1 MNVAQ
6 TAVVLLMLFLV
17 FVLPVVAVL
26 AWWLKH
32 RYAAAV
38 VRLQATKHPS
48 GRSLDDRADR
58 KSGGLPERGTF
69 APPLQAT
76 SSLPPTSSCRW
87 RTSIP
92 TLSTSPG
99 RATGSG
105 RRSSAS
111 AKLKMA
117 QFGADAESGLRER
130 R

>member
-58 KSGGLPERGTF
+58 KSGGLPGPSTF
-69 APPLQAT
+69 APPLQVHVQPAT
-76 SSLPPTSSCRW
+76 DIILP
-87 RTSIP
+87 RTLI
-92 TLSTSPG
+92 
-99 RATGSG
+99 
-105 RRSSAS
+105 RRSAPRP
-111 AKLKMA
+111 AARLEA
-117 QFGADAESGLRER
+117 AGGAAHR
-130 R
+130 RS